1 MKIVIDNARCQGTAR
16 CYKIYTTLFAEGPE
30 GKGVVKVTGELET
43 DDEIF
48 DAQSAVNACPQGAV
62 QIED

>member
-1 MKIVIDNARCQGTAR
+1 MKVVIDPTRCQGTAR
-16 CYKIYTTLFAEGPE
+16 CYEIYTTLFAKGPE
-30 GKGVVKVTGELET
+30 GKGVVKVTRGLET

-48 DAQSAVNACPQGAV
+48 DAQSAVNACPQGAI

>member
-30 GKGVVKVTGELET
+30 GKGVVKVSRELET

-48 DAQSAVNACPQGAV
+48 DAQSAVNACAQGAI
-62 QIED
+62 QLED